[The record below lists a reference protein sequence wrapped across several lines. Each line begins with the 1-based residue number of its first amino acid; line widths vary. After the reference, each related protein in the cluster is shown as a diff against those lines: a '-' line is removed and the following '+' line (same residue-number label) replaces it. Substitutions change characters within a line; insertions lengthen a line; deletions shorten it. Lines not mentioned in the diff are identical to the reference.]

1 MKNTQKRIA
10 VLLSRIEKLEA
21 HMSRLETNA
30 KRLNPLGRND
40 GPQWRMVSVLHKR
53 AVEEL
58 ERLEMGSDVCAAC
71 HEGITDCL
79 CL

>member
-1 MKNTQKRIA
+1 MENSQRIK
-10 VLLSRIEKLEA
+10 VLVARIENLED

-30 KRLNPLGRND
+30 RRLNPNGRND
-40 GPQWRMVSVLHKR
+40 GPQWRLVQVLYRR
-53 AVEEL
+53 AVSEL

>member
-1 MKNTQKRIA
+1 MKNTERIK
-10 VLLSRIEKLEA
+10 VLVARIERLEN

-30 KRLNPLGRND
+30 RRLNPSGRND
-40 GPQWRMVSVLHKR
+40 GPQWRMVVLLHRR

>member
-1 MKNTQKRIA
+1 MENSQQIKILTDRIQ
-10 VLLSRIEKLEA
+10 
-21 HMSRLETNA
+21 RLEFVLDTLYKGA
-30 KRLNPLGRND
+30 QRR
-40 GPQWRMVSVLHKR
+40 RMVDRINGPAWNLANQMHAR